1 MKSFR
6 PFGPLMGKGKVSK
19 FFVKIIVPIAETPV
33 SGQRR

>member
-19 FFVKIIVPIAETPV
+19 FFVKKIIDEINKK
-33 SGQRR
+33 